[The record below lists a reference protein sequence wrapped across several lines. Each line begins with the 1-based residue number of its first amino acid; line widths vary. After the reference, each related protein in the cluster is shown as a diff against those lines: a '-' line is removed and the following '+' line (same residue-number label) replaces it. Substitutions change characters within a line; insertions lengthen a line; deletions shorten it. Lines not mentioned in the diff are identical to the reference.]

1 MSNSVTDKFT
11 SKLERKDT
19 DALQG
24 FVPGFTVPYK
34 TILDGNNVKMEM
46 SKSFAMDKNAFNVD
60 YNTSYNIAKSEF
72 FLINL
77 PVKNSLK
84 TVKNIAISQNEL

>member
-60 YNTSYNIAKSEF
+60 YNTSYNIAKGEF
-72 FLINL
+72 FSNV
-77 PVKNSLK
+77 PSRKFPQNSS
-84 TVKNIAISQNEL
+84 TSQNVL

>member
-46 SKSFAMDKNAFNVD
+46 SKSFAMDKNSFNVD
-60 YNTSYNIAKSEF
+60 YNTSYNIAKGT
-72 FLINL
+72 
-77 PVKNSLK
+77 K
-84 TVKNIAISQNEL
+84 IASFRVLELYQTSI